1 MRSPPI
7 TVLSSESGFSIAE
20 KMIKN
25 NIGAVIVMR
34 CGIPFGIITEK
45 DIIKKIV
52 LNRKDPTKI
61 NAQDIV
67 STPLIWIEAD
77 ESASDAL
84 KIMQKNCVRRLA
96 VTRNGRLIGLVTERR
111 LRYSHNPI

>member
-1 MRSPPI
+1 
-7 TVLSSESGFSIAE
+7 
-20 KMIKN
+20 MIKN

-45 DIIKKIV
+45 DIIKNIV
-52 LNRKDPTKI
+52 LKRKDPTKI
-61 NAQDIV
+61 IAQDIV

-77 ESASDAL
+77 ESVSDAL
-84 KIMQKNCVRRLA
+84 KLMQKNCVRRLA

-111 LRYSHNPI
+111 LRYLYTPNSG